1 MATLS
6 SEKKKDS
13 NVSHFLKSRAE
24 NPHFIILGDIQNLA
38 ELETKAQR
46 KIMQIKIKCRK
57 HPFKKGK

>member
-46 KIMQIKIKCRK
+46 KIMQIKIKC
-57 HPFKKGK
+57 